1 METKSKSE
9 SILTYTY
16 IFVLCTITTTKL
28 GTDDIKLEEL
38 LSLFVQVFVQSSSR
52 IGFDKVQRDFMT

>member
-9 SILTYTY
+9 SILTYIY

>member
-1 METKSKSE
+1 METESKSE

-38 LSLFVQVFVQSSSR
+38 LSLFVQVFVQSRSR

>member
-9 SILTYTY
+9 SILTYMY

>member
-1 METKSKSE
+1 METESKSE

-28 GTDDIKLEEL
+28 GTDDIKLEDL

>member
-1 METKSKSE
+1 METESKSE